1 MTKAVVWG
9 IVPAGGSGSRV
20 AKSGDDERSGMLV
33 GSKLPKQFIRV
44 GGIPILIK
52 TLQTLFE
59 ADVLSGITVPVKEE
73 YIGLAR
79 ELIIEFGLTDR
90 KIIFVSGGATR
101 QESVF
106 NGLNAIEGG
115 RGGGGVGGGIAGD
128 GIEVDIVLIHDAARP
143 MVDPEIVKKSVEEAQ
158 KHGAAV
164 VGIPAT
170 DSSALVEDQFVES
183 YIPREKLFSI
193 QTPQVF
199 RYDLIME
206 GHRSALLDGICDA
219 TDDAGLIIRMGKKV
233 KIVSGSPNNIKVTFS
248 GDLDKIR

>member
-1 MTKAVVWG
+1 MTTAVVWG
-9 IVPAGGSGSRV
+9 IVPAGGSGSRI
-20 AKSGDDERSGMLV
+20 AKSGDDERGGMLV

-44 GGIPILIK
+44 GGVPILVK
-52 TLQTLFE
+52 TLKTLFE
-59 ADVLSGITVPVKEE
+59 ADVLSGITVPVKED

-79 ELIIEFGLTDR
+79 ELVIEFGLTDR
-90 KIIFVSGGATR
+90 KIIFVLGGATR

-115 RGGGGVGGGIAGD
+115 REGGI
-128 GIEVDIVLIHDAARP
+128 DIVLIHDAARP

-206 GHRSALLDGICDA
+206 GHRSAILDGICDA
-219 TDDAGLIIRMGKKV
+219 TDDAGLIMRMGKKV
-233 KIVSGSPNNIKVTFS
+233 KIVSGSPENIKITFR
-248 GDLDKIR
+248 GDLNKIS

>member
-1 MTKAVVWG
+1 MTTAVVWG
-9 IVPAGGSGSRV
+9 IVPAGGSGSRI
-20 AKSGDDERSGMLV
+20 AKPDNEKGEMSV

-44 GGIPILIK
+44 GGVPILVK
-52 TLQTLFE
+52 TLQTLFK

-90 KIIFVSGGATR
+90 KIVFVSGGATR

-106 NGLNAIEGG
+106 NGLNSIKGMGETAN
-115 RGGGGVGGGIAGD
+115 GGVGGGI
-128 GIEVDIVLIHDAARP
+128 GIDIVLIHDAARP
-143 MVDPEIVKKSVEEAQ
+143 MVDPAIVKKSVEEAQ

-170 DSSALVEDQFVES
+170 DSSALAEDQFVES

-206 GHRSALLDGICDA
+206 GHQSALLDGICDS
-219 TDDAGLIIRMGKKV
+219 TDDARLIMRMGKKV
-233 KIVSGSPNNIKVTFS
+233 KIVPGSPDNIKVTFR
-248 GDLDKIR
+248 GDLDKVR